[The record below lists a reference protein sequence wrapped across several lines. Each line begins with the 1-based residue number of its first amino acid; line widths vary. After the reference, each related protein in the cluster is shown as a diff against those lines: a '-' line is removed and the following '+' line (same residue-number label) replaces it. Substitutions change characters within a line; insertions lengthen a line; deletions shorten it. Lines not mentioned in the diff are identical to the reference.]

1 MGEATGE
8 DNSALCARPRG
19 RHLQA
24 AAAALLLDLGASR
37 VLCDQSFVINP
48 LLQAHQKAKPIA
60 TKASPGISYEWRAGH
75 CWRPPWRSARLQ
87 PCCRPPAWASR
98 MRNLTQASLLQSVGA
113 NCVPPAIEFCLR
125 TREPPRQ
132 AAGGDIPTFAVRNPN
147 A

>member
-1 MGEATGE
+1 MRRPARTIAPCVR
-8 DNSALCARPRG
+8 ALVAVACNRPPP
-19 RHLQA
+19 LSCWISEQA
-24 AAAALLLDLGASR
+24 E
-37 VLCDQSFVINP
+37 SFVINP
-48 LLQAHQKAKPIA
+48 LLQAHQKAKPTA